1 MKTAFIFAGQGAQ
14 YVQMQKDF
22 YDNYAVAKS
31 IFDNAKMDYDIK
43 KVIFEG
49 PKEVLNDTLY
59 TQPCVFLASMS
70 IYATLKSLG
79 IDADIVAG
87 LSLGEYSALCAA
99 YVFDV
104 QTGLEIIKI
113 RSQLMSKA
121 LSCYD
126 SKMAAIMNA
135 DIQQIKDVIKECSTL
150 GSLSIANYNSPTQ
163 IVITGESI
171 AVDSAV
177 DKLRNMPKVKA
188 IPLKVSGAFHS
199 PLLKEASNDFTAYLQ
214 NYDLKLPKK
223 TIYYNICGEPIDV
236 NDISSLALI
245 MGKQMSHSVYFM
257 QTIEN
262 MIKDGVELFVEI
274 GPGSTLSKLIS
285 KIAPASKVINVDSIE
300 DIAKLQEVLANEQ

>member
-1 MKTAFIFAGQGAQ
+1 MKKAFIFAGQGAQ

-31 IFDNAKMDYDIK
+31 IFDNAKTDYDIK

-59 TQPCVFLASMS
+59 TQQCVFLASMS
-70 IYATLKSLG
+70 IYETLKSLG
-79 IDADIVAG
+79 INADIVAG

-99 YVFDV
+99 QVFDV
-104 QTGLEIIKI
+104 QTGLDIIKV

-121 LSCYD
+121 LSSYD

-135 DIQQIKDVIKECSTL
+135 SIQQIKAVIKECSTL
-150 GSLSIANYNSPTQ
+150 GCLSIANYNGPTQ
-163 IVITGESI
+163 IVITGESA
-171 AVDSAV
+171 AVDAAV
-177 DKLRNMPKVKA
+177 NELRRISNVKA

-199 PLLKEASNDFTAYLQ
+199 PLLKEASSNFTTYLL
-214 NYDLKLPKK
+214 NYELKLPEKK
-223 TIYYNICGEPIDV
+223 IYYNVCGEPINV
-236 NDISSLALI
+236 NDIASLTLI

-274 GPGSTLSKLIS
+274 GPGSTLSKLIK
-285 KIAPASKVINVDSIE
+285 KIAPAAKVVSVDSVE
-300 DIAKLQEVLANEQ
+300 DIVKLQEVLANEQ

>member
-99 YVFDV
+99 NVFDV

-135 DIQQIKDVIKECSTL
+135 DIQQIKDVIKECSAL

-223 TIYYNICGEPIDV
+223 TIYYNICGVPIDV

>member
-1 MKTAFIFAGQGAQ
+1 MKKAFIFAGQGAQ

-31 IFDNAKMDYDIK
+31 IFDNAKTDYDIK

-59 TQPCVFLASMS
+59 TQQCVFLASMS
-70 IYATLKSLG
+70 IYETLKSLG
-79 IDADIVAG
+79 INADIVAG

-99 YVFDV
+99 QVFDV
-104 QTGLEIIKI
+104 QTGLDIIKV

-121 LSCYD
+121 LSSYD

-135 DIQQIKDVIKECSTL
+135 SIQQIKTVIKECSTL
-150 GSLSIANYNSPTQ
+150 GCLSIANYNGPTQ
-163 IVITGESI
+163 IVITGESD
-171 AVDSAV
+171 AVDAAV
-177 DKLRNMPKVKA
+177 NELRRISNVKA

-199 PLLKEASNDFTAYLQ
+199 PLLKEASSNFTTYLQ
-214 NYDLKLPKK
+214 NYELKLPEKK
-223 TIYYNICGEPIDV
+223 IYYNICGEPINV
-236 NDISSLALI
+236 NDIASLTLI

-274 GPGSTLSKLIS
+274 GPGSTLSKLIK
-285 KIAPASKVINVDSIE
+285 KIAPAAKVVSVDSVE
-300 DIAKLQEVLANEQ
+300 DIVKLQEVLANEQ